1 MDETWVVASTP
12 RQILQVCGDSE
23 APACLLACTCLGSLL
38 AAEPQDSGLCRH
50 EEHPSTLRPH
60 PLLPPS
66 AMETRLASNSQD
78 AGLPLPPSSRKAE
91 GLHPAKGV

>member
-38 AAEPQDSGLCRH
+38 AAKPQDSGLCRH
-50 EEHPSTLRPH
+50 EKHPSF
-60 PLLPPS
+60 
-66 AMETRLASNSQD
+66 
-78 AGLPLPPSSRKAE
+78 PPSSSSASSLCYGNQAHLKLTRCR
-91 GLHPAKGV
+91 PASAPKSQESRGTPPS